1 MAPPTT
7 PSRTRTQSSMPS
19 GEASL
24 RASRAV
30 ARGRLRGGAPVSS
43 ASSGSAKMS
52 KVSAADTG

>member
-1 MAPPTT
+1 MVPPTR

-30 ARGRLRGGAPVSS
+30 VRGRLRGGAPDSS